1 MFHYNRSASTLITL
15 FGAITNSVL
24 TIQVLAA
31 WRSIKW
37 EPESE
42 WESSE
47 QKWQLTGVKI
57 IWGLLSI
64 YFASAASVCAIG
76 FHGVVKVRHY
86 HSSSKINK
94 PTKPQHKPSHVRFY
108 RDYSIADFSF
118 CAFLTAL
125 VTYGAF
131 LSPAR
136 AGVCEEFSHHPE
148 LMRDMLEIG
157 LSVENCE
164 LWLERAVFA
173 GLAITFV
180 IMVIRVSFL
189 TSSFLFVPLLTPPFQ
204 LHFLLAVSNYY
215 SHLARHHHQ
224 HQRSPSCSSAS
235 PSCSTS
241 SHSLAAS
248 TSHSMQR
255 IFVLPSKN
263 NHNNLDLENGVELI
277 YAPVPRHTLSKDL
290 QEQATEAWI
299 STPSPS
305 SSSSSPSSGSRA
317 DGVDHRHHHHR
328 QHHHHRHS
336 SSRRHRSSSRETTGL
351 IRLDIAPDEGLLPQ
365 YKDVLGD
372 TKA

>member
-1 MFHYNRSASTLITL
+1 M
-15 FGAITNSVL
+15 
-24 TIQVLAA
+24 
-31 WRSIKW
+31 
-37 EPESE
+37 
-42 WESSE
+42 
-47 QKWQLTGVKI
+47 
-57 IWGLLSI
+57 
-64 YFASAASVCAIG
+64 
-76 FHGVVKVRHY
+76 
-86 HSSSKINK
+86 
-94 PTKPQHKPSHVRFY
+94 RFY

-157 LSVENCE
+157 LNLENCE

-173 GLAITFV
+173 GLAFMFV
-180 IMVIRVSFL
+180 IMVIRVSL
-189 TSSFLFVPLLTPPFQ
+189 LASSFLFIPLLTVPLQ

-215 SHLARHHHQ
+215 SHLARHHHH
-224 HQRSPSCSSAS
+224 HQRSPSCSSTI
-235 PSCSTS
+235 PSCSPS
-241 SHSLAAS
+241 SHSLSSS

-255 IFVLPSKN
+255 ILVLPSKN
-263 NHNNLDLENGVELI
+263 NHNNLDLENGVELV

-299 STPSPS
+299 STPSPTS
-305 SSSSSPSSGSRA
+305 SSSIASSGSRA
-317 DGVDHRHHHHR
+317 DGVEHRQHHHR
-328 QHHHHRHS
+328 RHHHRHS

-351 IRLDIAPDEGLLPQ
+351 IKLDIAPDEGLLPP
-365 YKDVLGD
+365 YKDVVGESN